1 MGGRRYSYSPATFTH
16 NSTSRSL
23 SGPDLAREALH
34 EVFTELDQLTR
45 TCEERRCNWYGGT
58 VAGAS
63 ILLILD
69 ECDHLIQQR
78 HFQDS
83 LAEILQLY
91 PQCRIL
97 MSTQQPMVGLAGG
110 QFKVVHHALKGLAPT
125 DAVQLFLRRI
135 HRPLF
140 WRDLIGPARQPI
152 TVAGVV
158 HSLESHVV
166 VTKET
171 TAEEIDFV
179 SRHTGVSAQRGNP
192 RNIIILANTF
202 GLNSESFTPLA
213 ASRSSLC
220 SHNAGVALS
229 QESNSSRR
237 DTTPSLSMDAEWEVL

>member
-45 TCEERRCNWYGGT
+45 TCKGRRHNCYGGT
-58 VAGAS
+58 VAGAN

-78 HFQDS
+78 HFQDF

-140 WRDLIGPARQPI
+140 WRDLIGPAKQPI
-152 TVAGVV
+152 TVAGGV
-158 HSLESHVV
+158 HSLESPFVL
-166 VTKET
+166 TKET
-171 TAEEIDFV
+171 TAEVIDFV
-179 SRHTGVSAQRGNP
+179 STHAGVSALRGNP
-192 RNIIILANTF
+192 RNIITLANTF
-202 GLNSESFTPLA
+202 GLTSESFTTLA
-213 ASRSSLC
+213 ASRSSPC
-220 SHNAGVALS
+220 VHHAGMASS
-229 QESNSSRR
+229 QESNSSPS
-237 DTTPSLSMDAEWEVL
+237 DTTPLLSMDVEV